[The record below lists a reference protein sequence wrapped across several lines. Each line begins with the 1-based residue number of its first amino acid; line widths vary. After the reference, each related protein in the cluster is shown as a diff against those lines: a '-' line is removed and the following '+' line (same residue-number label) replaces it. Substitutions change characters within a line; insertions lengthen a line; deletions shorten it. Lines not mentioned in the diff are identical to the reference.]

1 MKMQENTMTDR
12 MMKSDSSAARA
23 AKPAR
28 AFRVLTVLA
37 AALFATAALSCTA
50 DSENTRGDVVRI
62 SVSGAA
68 SAAECVQEALEHA
81 SLIVSYENGS
91 EERIPLKPLPEGVSL
106 SVGGTAVDFD
116 RSFLQDDGETVRLA
130 VSYAGKTDTLSVR
143 NSAYQKPEPS
153 DPEAPETPEYVTDVS
168 LSFAQEAYTEEQ
180 ENILKELRVSVTFDG
195 DGYSAHTKTLT
206 LHKLYDWLSDFY
218 TYAGEYY
225 RFSLYAGSGAED
237 GPLFSFPSGNGFPE
251 DKRIPLTAEESSFR
265 WTLSL
270 FAEPQKDYGGTVS
283 VTVQAGTYTLQL
295 SDLESL
301 AVPGAPD
308 TPLTLTA
315 QTIKQVGDI
324 SSGTVTVHY
333 KKVFGEDGTEAAEAT
348 NQNKEAAVAEAV
360 AEMKKKHGAIDSRL
374 LDGTVS
380 ITKST
385 DKYNMPVRL
394 YDNNKLEID
403 QYKIKTDAVIS
414 LDGNFDYS
422 EMKIEVV
429 NNNNIKRELTKDQIG
444 NATFSLT
451 GYNLKNAKDFIKIYK
466 DLPIKTTFDKD
477 IMLKT
482 SADEVKDYATPTLNF
497 NMDSLYTEDVES
509 QNYIVYLHKLYD
521 LNNLNKIN
529 VTQTY
534 TDSFNTFDSQLPLFT
549 ENKLKTEYP
558 NLSIDALVK
567 LNKNIGYKGFKNIS
581 VKGNYDTSKENYDIN
596 TQFTNVVFEGDVS
609 GLTNSEVD
617 QFYGVA
623 YFKNKNYTIKAQPG
637 KHVSAAGILR
647 LDDLSNTENIEISSP
662 INDFRG
668 TNKDEFLNYNSSYDY
683 TNSDTQINNKNFIY
697 DNIIA
702 MYFDDYIKE
711 NEAIKIAHRFNVLK
725 AGIGNVFSDTTKVF
739 SSNSKAH
746 SRTPRSLEEF
756 EYYGNNGRFEKSAKS
771 SYDGYEKEFE
781 ALQEAEKEKLNN
793 DTNNQIA
800 LNNRRV
806 SASIYA

>member
-1 MKMQENTMTDR
+1 MQENTMTDR
-12 MMKSDSSAARA
+12 MMKSDSGVARA

-81 SLIVSYENGS
+81 LLIVSYENGS
-91 EERIPLKPLPEGVSL
+91 EERIPLKPLPEGVVL
-106 SVGGTAVDFD
+106 SVGGTAVGFG
-116 RSFLQDDGETVRLA
+116 RSFSHEDGETVRLA
-130 VSYAGKTDTLSVR
+130 VSYAGKTASLSVR

-153 DPEAPETPEYVTDVS
+153 VPEAPETPEYITAVS

-180 ENILKELRVSVTFDG
+180 ENILEELRVSVTFGG
-195 DGYSAHTKTLT
+195 DGCSAHTKTLT
-206 LHKLYDWLSDFY
+206 LRKLYDLLSEFY
-218 TYAGEYY
+218 TYAGDY
-225 RFSLYAGSGAED
+225 RFSLYDGSGAEEEL
-237 GPLFSFPSGNGFPE
+237 LFSFPSGNGFPE
-251 DKRIPLTAEESSFR
+251 NVRIPLAAGETSFR

-270 FAEPQKDYGGTVS
+270 FAEPRKDYGGTVS

-315 QTIKQVGDI
+315 QTIQLVGDI

-333 KKVFGEDGTEAAEAT
+333 KKVFGEDGTEAAETT

-360 AEMKKKHGAIDSRL
+360 AEMKEKHGAIDSRL

-380 ITKST
+380 ITKSK

-394 YDNNKLEID
+394 YDDKLEID
-403 QYKIKTDAVIS
+403 QYKIKTDVAIS

-429 NNNNIKRELTKDQIG
+429 NNNNTKRELTDKQIG
-444 NATFSLT
+444 NATFSLK
-451 GYNLKNAKDFIKIYK
+451 GYNLKNATDFIKIYK

-497 NMDSLYTEDVES
+497 NMNSLYTDDIES

-521 LNNLNKIN
+521 LNNLDKIN

-549 ENKLKTEYP
+549 GNELKKEYP

-609 GLTNSEVD
+609 GLTNSKVN
-617 QFYGVA
+617 QFHGA
-623 YFKNKNYTIKAQPG
+623 YLLT
-637 KHVSAAGILR
+637 
-647 LDDLSNTENIEISSP
+647 
-662 INDFRG
+662 
-668 TNKDEFLNYNSSYDY
+668 
-683 TNSDTQINNKNFIY
+683 
-697 DNIIA
+697 
-702 MYFDDYIKE
+702 
-711 NEAIKIAHRFNVLK
+711 
-725 AGIGNVFSDTTKVF
+725 
-739 SSNSKAH
+739 
-746 SRTPRSLEEF
+746 
-756 EYYGNNGRFEKSAKS
+756 
-771 SYDGYEKEFE
+771 
-781 ALQEAEKEKLNN
+781 
-793 DTNNQIA
+793 
-800 LNNRRV
+800 
-806 SASIYA
+806 